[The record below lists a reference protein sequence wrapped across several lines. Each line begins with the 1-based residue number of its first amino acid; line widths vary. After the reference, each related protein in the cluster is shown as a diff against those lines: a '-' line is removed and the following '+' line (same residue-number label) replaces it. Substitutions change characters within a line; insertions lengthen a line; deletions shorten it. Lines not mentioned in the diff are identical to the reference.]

1 LWSRLIVH
9 FWAAEIERA
18 ANEGEEPTPV
28 EYLQRAYEQTLEAT
42 TQPTEW
48 QGTTTATG
56 AQLHFENTDA
66 DGAKQP
72 VLYVTNLGDSQVLVL
87 RPRNSKVI
95 FKTEAQW
102 HWFDCP
108 RQLGT
113 NSPDTPRGEA
123 VVNKVAV
130 EVGDVV
136 LAVSDG
142 VTDNLWEHEVVSCVV
157 GGMKEWE
164 EGEKAKAGA
173 GAGAGE
179 MQFVADKLM
188 NAARVIAQD
197 PFAESPFMEHAIEEG
212 LAMEGGKLDDIS
224 VRERKEVDKMRGK
237 RSKQYKKLMQQYGL
251 AFGFRE
257 PYQVLLDA
265 DIIRDA
271 DKFKMDLI
279 GGLERT
285 LHGQVKPMIT
295 QCSMRHLYNAAKEP
309 GVSFLIDKAKLF
321 ERRRCGHLPAD
332 YPEPLSA
339 ESCISSVVDA
349 KGSGRNK
356 HCYVVASQ
364 DVEVRRK
371 MRAVVGV
378 PLVYINRSV
387 MIMEPMADATESQRD
402 REEKGKFRD
411 GLRGGRASGSVGM
424 KRKREDGEE
433 GAGGEEKRKK
443 KVYGQP
449 KGPNPL
455 SVKKAKKE
463 GEGAVV
469 RKVREPREKSEKK
482 EEGPKAGDGEAAEGE
497 VKKKT
502 RRKRKAGA
510 GAGAG
515 AGEGEGGVPVA
526 APAEA
531 ADAGEGVEA

>member
-1 LWSRLIVH
+1 
-9 FWAAEIERA
+9 
-18 ANEGEEPTPV
+18 
-28 EYLQRAYEQTLEAT
+28 
-42 TQPTEW
+42 
-48 QGTTTATG
+48 
-56 AQLHFENTDA
+56 
-66 DGAKQP
+66 
-72 VLYVTNLGDSQVLVL
+72 
-87 RPRNSKVI
+87 
-95 FKTEAQW
+95 
-102 HWFDCP
+102 
-108 RQLGT
+108 
-113 NSPDTPRGEA
+113 
-123 VVNKVAV
+123 
-130 EVGDVV
+130 
-136 LAVSDG
+136 
-142 VTDNLWEHEVVSCVV
+142 
-157 GGMKEWE
+157 
-164 EGEKAKAGA
+164 
-173 GAGAGE
+173 
-179 MQFVADKLM
+179 
-188 NAARVIAQD
+188 
-197 PFAESPFMEHAIEEG
+197 
-212 LAMEGGKLDDIS
+212 
-224 VRERKEVDKMRGK
+224 MRGK

-265 DIIRDA
+265 DVIRDA

-339 ESCISSVVDA
+339 EACIASVVDA

-364 DVEVRRK
+364 DVEVRRR

-387 MIMEPMADATESQRD
+387 MIMEPMAEASGSQRD
-402 REEKGKFRD
+402 REEKSKFRD
-411 GLRGGRASGSVGM
+411 GLRGRASGSVGM

-433 GAGGEEKRKK
+433 GGGGAEKKK

-463 GEGAVV
+463 GEGVV
-469 RKVREPREKSEKK
+469 RKVREPREKGEKS
-482 EEGPKAGDGEAAEGE
+482 EEGGADGEAAEGE

-510 GAGAG
+510 GAGEGDGG
-515 AGEGEGGVPVA
+515 AAVAVA
-526 APAEA
+526 AET
-531 ADAGEGVEA
+531 ADAGEGMEA

>member
-18 ANEGEEPTPV
+18 ANEGGEPTPI

-56 AQLHFENTDA
+56 AQLHFENTEA
-66 DGAKQP
+66 DGTERP
-72 VLYVTNLGDSQVLVL
+72 VVYVTNIGDSQVLIL
-87 RPRNSKVI
+87 RPRNSKVL
-95 FKTEAQW
+95 FKTEPQW

-113 NSPDTPRGEA
+113 NSPDTPRGAA
-123 VVNKVAV
+123 VMDKIVV

-157 GGMKEWE
+157 SGMNEWE
-164 EGEKAKAGA
+164 EAEKAAKAGSVTK
-173 GAGAGE
+173 GR
-179 MQFVADKLM
+179 MQFVAEKLM

-224 VRERKEVDKMRGK
+224 VVVGLIRRNDGRRKEISKMRGK

-364 DVEVRRK
+364 DVECDDY
-371 MRAVVGV
+371 G
-378 PLVYINRSV
+378 
-387 MIMEPMADATESQRD
+387 AD
-402 REEKGKFRD
+402 G
-411 GLRGGRASGSVGM
+411 
-424 KRKREDGEE
+424 
-433 GAGGEEKRKK
+433 GGERE
-443 KVYGQP
+443 
-449 KGPNPL
+449 
-455 SVKKAKKE
+455 SE
-463 GEGAVV
+463 G
-469 RKVREPREKSEKK
+469 
-482 EEGPKAGDGEAAEGE
+482 
-497 VKKKT
+497 
-502 RRKRKAGA
+502 
-510 GAGAG
+510 
-515 AGEGEGGVPVA
+515 
-526 APAEA
+526 
-531 ADAGEGVEA
+531 

>member
-1 LWSRLIVH
+1 MLGRFFFFLVLGFLCLSNGLWSRLIVH

-66 DGAKQP
+66 DGPQRP

-164 EGEKAKAGA
+164 EGEKAE
-173 GAGAGE
+173 AGAGE

-224 VRERKEVDKMRGK
+224 VREEKDVDKMRGK

-339 ESCISSVVDA
+339 ESCINSVVDA

-387 MIMEPMADATESQRD
+387 MIMEPMADATE
-402 REEKGKFRD
+402 
-411 GLRGGRASGSVGM
+411 
-424 KRKREDGEE
+424 
-433 GAGGEEKRKK
+433 
-443 KVYGQP
+443 
-449 KGPNPL
+449 
-455 SVKKAKKE
+455 
-463 GEGAVV
+463 
-469 RKVREPREKSEKK
+469 
-482 EEGPKAGDGEAAEGE
+482 
-497 VKKKT
+497 
-502 RRKRKAGA
+502 
-510 GAGAG
+510 
-515 AGEGEGGVPVA
+515 
-526 APAEA
+526 
-531 ADAGEGVEA
+531 